1 MKPTALALAAA
12 AVAVIVPDL
21 ASAQA
26 GTVVVRGRVT
36 QIAPA
41 DKSDPIPALGVRAD
55 AITVSDKTI
64 SEVDFTYFLTDNF
77 AAELILTYPQRHDVS
92 LNGTKIGS
100 FKHLPPTLL
109 AQYHFNPRGQFNPY
123 VGAGI
128 NYTLIS
134 SVDLTVPGV
143 GALDLEDS
151 SVGYALQLGLDYNID
166 KNWSL
171 NFDAKFVQIQSDVKL
186 KATGA
191 TVSKVKVDPYLWSIG
206 VGYRF

>member
-1 MKPTALALAAA
+1 
-12 AVAVIVPDL
+12 
-21 ASAQA
+21 
-26 GTVVVRGRVT
+26 
-36 QIAPA
+36 
-41 DKSDPIPALGVRAD
+41 
-55 AITVSDKTI
+55 
-64 SEVDFTYFLTDNF
+64 
-77 AAELILTYPQRHDVS
+77 
-92 LNGTKIGS
+92 
-100 FKHLPPTLL
+100 
-109 AQYHFNPRGQFNPY
+109 
-123 VGAGI
+123 
-128 NYTLIS
+128 
-134 SVDLTVPGV
+134 VDLTVPGV